1 MQSLASFSASRVG
14 RAYFIETNGFR
25 RDGTNLVFQFDTGAS
40 MSIIGL
46 NSICDGSDEKECLK
60 DILENHISA
69 FDKTSF
75 DNATAKTVTLEEVVA
90 YPCVIS
96 DISMMGVRIKKLFFH
111 VVLGDINLPLL
122 GFDFSDDCAYHHSI
136 NGDIDILA
144 MTDMPGSKWYK
155 REVIDFDR
163 VLDEYYKQKL

>member
-60 DILENHISA
+60 DI
-69 FDKTSF
+69 
-75 DNATAKTVTLEEVVA
+75 
-90 YPCVIS
+90 
-96 DISMMGVRIKKLFFH
+96 
-111 VVLGDINLPLL
+111 
-122 GFDFSDDCAYHHSI
+122 
-136 NGDIDILA
+136 
-144 MTDMPGSKWYK
+144 
-155 REVIDFDR
+155 
-163 VLDEYYKQKL
+163 